1 MARYTNDSVMDAAL
15 GVIDNATIRTVCSA
29 QPTTRTEAITTYA
42 LADAT
47 PSFTGP
53 ADGSPDGRQI
63 IVDQN
68 AGVAVDTSGTPTHV
82 ALCDGSALIH
92 VTTCTGPALTAGS
105 TVTIPAETITF
116 RDPTAP

>member
-1 MARYTNDSVMDAAL
+1 MDAAL
-15 GVIDNATIRTVCSA
+15 GVIDNATIETVCSA
-29 QPTTRTEAITTYA
+29 QPTTRTEAVTTYA
-42 LADAT
+42 LADTT

-63 IVDQN
+63 IVDQKT
-68 AGVAVDTSGTPTHV
+68 GVTIDTSGTATHV
-82 ALCDGSALIH
+82 ALCDGSNLLH
-92 VTTCTGPALTAGS
+92 VTTCTSQALTAGG